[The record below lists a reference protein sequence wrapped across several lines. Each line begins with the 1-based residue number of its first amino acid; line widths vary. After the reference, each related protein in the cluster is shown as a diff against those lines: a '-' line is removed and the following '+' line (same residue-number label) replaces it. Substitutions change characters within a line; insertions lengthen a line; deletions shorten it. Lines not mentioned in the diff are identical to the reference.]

1 MEIFEKI
8 ILQQKLISTYFLM
21 AFFTKQFKLTILFL
35 INILAF
41 EKKLKF
47 RLSQIVNSL
56 NFFILKLVYVLR
68 C

>member
-1 MEIFEKI
+1 
-8 ILQQKLISTYFLM
+8 M

-47 RLSQIVNSL
+47 RLSQTVNSL
-56 NFFILKLVYVLR
+56 KFFYSQGSRYPQVLK
-68 C
+68 